1 MEEAH
6 QHAAPTKSRP
16 LTTGYFFCGVLQ
28 TISFTPTT
36 SESFVLCGR
45 ELTQALRHSL
55 GSASTNTAWN
65 WCMQGYECCFDI
77 LRYAKKKLY
86 DLMNTLRKKC
96 HLCKSSHR
104 NVTTFRKLNHHFRW
118 PVHLIHLLKGLY
130 SRQRKYLRTYY
141 RQPQVLLISSTDV
154 TCFGRVDHLQ
164 TLKYMTFKEK

>member
-77 LRYAKKKLY
+77 LRYAKKNFMIWWIRCEKNVISVSL
-86 DLMNTLRKKC
+86 LTETLLRFESWTIIFDDPYISYTSLRGFT
-96 HLCKSSHR
+96 HASVNIYVR
-104 NVTTFRKLNHHFRW
+104 IIVNHKF
-118 PVHLIHLLKGLY
+118 Y
-130 SRQRKYLRTYY
+130 
-141 RQPQVLLISSTDV
+141 
-154 TCFGRVDHLQ
+154 
-164 TLKYMTFKEK
+164 